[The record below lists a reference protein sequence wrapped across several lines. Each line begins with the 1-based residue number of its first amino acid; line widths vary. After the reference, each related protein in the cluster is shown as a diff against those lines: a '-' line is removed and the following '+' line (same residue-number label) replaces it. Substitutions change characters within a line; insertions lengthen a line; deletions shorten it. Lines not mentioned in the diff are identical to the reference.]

1 MKILFISGR
10 ESTYTR
16 NAVILKGLKD
26 NGVEIIKCTDESKSY
41 FSRYLKIILKFLR
54 NDLRDFDLIFIG
66 FFGQPLVP
74 IIKKFSNKPI
84 IFDAFLS
91 AYDTMCFD
99 RKKFSPNSV
108 AGKFFYWLDRHSC
121 ELADKVILDSD
132 VHINYFVN
140 TFGLDRTKFERL
152 FVGAD
157 DSIFFPISES
167 ECLNGKF
174 NVFYYGSYLP
184 LQGIEYIIKAAKQ
197 LEKDEDI
204 QFKLVGNGIEHDK
217 IVKLAQE
224 LDIKNVEFI
233 NWIPYENLPLEI
245 SKADICLGGHFSDVD
260 KSKRVIA
267 GKTFQFISMKKP
279 VIVGDNPANRELFE
293 NGQNALLVEHANSN
307 ALADAILKLKE
318 KKNLRLHIAEEGYRT
333 FKSRCTPNIIG
344 KEVLIFSLNSLQCKA
359 LL

>member
-10 ESTYTR
+10 ESAYTR

-26 NGVEIIKCTDESKSY
+26 NGIEIIECTDESKSY
-41 FSRYLKIILKFLR
+41 FSRYLKIMLKFLK
-54 NDLRDFDLIFIG
+54 NNNKNFDLIFVG

-84 IFDAFLS
+84 VFDAFLS

-121 ELADKVILDSD
+121 ELADKVLLDSD
-132 VHINYFVN
+132 AHINYFVN
-140 TFGLDRTKFERL
+140 TFGLDPAKFERL

-157 DSIFFPISES
+157 DSIFYPMPES
-167 ECLNGKF
+167 ECFTGKF

-184 LQGIEYIIKAAKQ
+184 LQGIEYIIKAAKK
-197 LEKDEDI
+197 LETHEDI
-204 QFKLVGNGIEHDK
+204 QFKVVGNGVEYDPIL
-217 IVKLAQE
+217 KLAQE
-224 LDIKNVEFI
+224 LDTKNVEFV
-233 NWIPYENLPLEI
+233 NWVPYEKLPLEI
-245 SKADICLGGHFSDVD
+245 AKADVCLGGHFSDIN

-293 NGQNALLVEHANSN
+293 NRRNALLVEHANSDS
-307 ALADAILKLKE
+307 LADAILELKE
-318 KKNLRLHIAEEGYRT
+318 DTNLRFHIAEEGYRT
-333 FKSRCTPNIIG
+333 FKNRCTPSVIG
-344 KEVLIFSLNSLQCKA
+344 KEILMFSLNS
-359 LL
+359 